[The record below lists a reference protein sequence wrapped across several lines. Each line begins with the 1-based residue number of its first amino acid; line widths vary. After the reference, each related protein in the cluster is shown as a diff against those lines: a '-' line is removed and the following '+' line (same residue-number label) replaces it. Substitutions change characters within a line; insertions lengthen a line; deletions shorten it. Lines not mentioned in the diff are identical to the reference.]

1 MGSESPGAGYS
12 PAVSGRSSVL
22 GGLAGRVRR
31 AVRPTALERRVAALG
46 IAPGDLAIDCG
57 ANIGN
62 VTAAL
67 VSRGAFVYAFEPNP
81 DAFAVLAERFR
92 GSRFVVLHPQAVL
105 DRAGRARLYLH
116 VDAAHDPVAASVG
129 SSVLPFKGNVDEERY
144 VEVEAIDLAEFV
156 LALPRP
162 VKLVKIDVEG
172 VECPIVNRLI
182 DTGAL
187 ERTETVVVE
196 LHDRHMP
203 ELAGDYAALRERLQR
218 EGLGDRVLTDWE

>member
-1 MGSESPGAGYS
+1 M
-12 PAVSGRSSVL
+12 SGRSSAL

-31 AVRPTALERRVAALG
+31 VVRPTALDRRVAALG

-57 ANIGN
+57 ANVGN

-67 VSRGAFVYAFEPNP
+67 VSRGAFVHAFEPNP

-92 GSRFVVLHPQAVL
+92 DSESVALHRQAVL
-105 DRAGRARLYLH
+105 DRAGRTRLYLH

-144 VEVEAIDLAEFV
+144 VEVDAIDLAEFV

-162 VKLVKIDVEG
+162 VKLVKLDVEG

-182 DTGAL
+182 DTGAI
-187 ERTETVVVE
+187 ERTEIVVVE

-203 ELAGDYAALRERLQR
+203 ELARDYAELRERLR
-218 EGLGDRVLTDWE
+218 RKGLDERVLTDWD

>member
-1 MGSESPGAGYS
+1 M
-12 PAVSGRSSVL
+12 SGRSSAL

-31 AVRPTALERRVAALG
+31 GVRPTPRDRRFAALG
-46 IAPGDLAIDCG
+46 RAPGDLAIDCG
-57 ANIGN
+57 ANVGN

-67 VSRGAFVYAFEPNP
+67 VSRGAFVHAFEPNP
-81 DAFAVLAERFR
+81 DAFAVMAERFR
-92 GSRFVVLHPQAVL
+92 DSESVALHRQAVL
-105 DRAGRARLYLH
+105 DRAGRTRLYLH

-144 VEVEAIDLAEFV
+144 VEVDAIDLAEFV

-162 VKLVKIDVEG
+162 VKLVKLDVEG

-182 DTGAL
+182 DTGAI
-187 ERTETVVVE
+187 ERTEIVVVE

-203 ELAGDYAALRERLQR
+203 ELARDYAELRERLR
-218 EGLGDRVLTDWE
+218 RKGLDERVLTDWD